1 MEPTAKLLGMEI
13 SLLERY
19 AAQMTMLQI
28 QYRMV
33 RDIIQYREGRGGR
46 KRSIMV
52 PPRVITRCKTGGA
65 GWGVQPSDLHLT
77 MVLPKEAQRNGNK
90 KII

>member
-1 MEPTAKLLGMEI
+1 MNFEYFYLQSFRPIIQEPTAKLLGMEI

-33 RDIIQYREGRGGR
+33 RDIIQYGRGG
-46 KRSIMV
+46 KKLSIMV
-52 PPRVITRCKTGGA
+52 PPPFYNTLYGINLR
-65 GWGVQPSDLHLT
+65 
-77 MVLPKEAQRNGNK
+77 
-90 KII
+90 